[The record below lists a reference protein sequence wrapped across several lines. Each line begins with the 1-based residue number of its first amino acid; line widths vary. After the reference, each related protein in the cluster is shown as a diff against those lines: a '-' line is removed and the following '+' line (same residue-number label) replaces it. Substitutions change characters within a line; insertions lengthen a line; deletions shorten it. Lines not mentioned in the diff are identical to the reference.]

1 MKGILPIILFA
12 GLGYLIFTSAK
23 KLAANLSFAFLGG
36 EIDKKNTSL
45 TNIAAKVSL
54 GVQND
59 SNNSALLTRI
69 YLQYY
74 YKNTLIGRTDTEQ
87 EINIKPLALTKINL
101 PLNIPTGVLLSS
113 LGYSLTDLLKNK
125 INPEIQIKGKVFV
138 KGGSIDIDEKLAL
151 KVV

>member
-113 LGYSLTDLLKNK
+113 FGYSLTDLLKNK

>member
-151 KVV
+151 KIV

>member
-74 YKNTLIGRTDTEQ
+74 YKNTLIGRTDTKQ

-151 KVV
+151 KIV